1 MILEKNW
8 NNGDICTIKMTTGDE
23 VVAKITDSAPSWII
37 IAKPLVLS
45 LGIDPQTQQYQL
57 QMLPTFLFSAKPDAK
72 LKIDMQHVI
81 TITLSEENA
90 KNSYITNTTGLAVNV
105 VSPLNRLYILLKLAN
120 EYTGR
125 HYIILQTIMLGS
137 VVRRVPQHLLWTSTS
152 LCNFIFSLI

>member
-23 VVAKITDSAPSWII
+23 VVAKIVDSAPSWIML
-37 IAKPLVLS
+37 AKPLVLS
-45 LGIDPQTQQYQL
+45 LGVDPQTQQYQL

-90 KNSYITNTTGLAVNV
+90 KNSYITNTTGLAVPSV
-105 VSPLNRLYILLKLAN
+105 HQ
-120 EYTGR
+120 TG
-125 HYIILQTIMLGS
+125 L
-137 VVRRVPQHLLWTSTS
+137 VR
-152 LCNFIFSLI
+152 